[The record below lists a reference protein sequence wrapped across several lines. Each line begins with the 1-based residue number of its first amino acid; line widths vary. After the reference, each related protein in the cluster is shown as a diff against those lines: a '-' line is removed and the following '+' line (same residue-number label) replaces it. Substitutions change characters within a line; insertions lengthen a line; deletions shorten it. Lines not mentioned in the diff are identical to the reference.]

1 MAIRHSDS
9 MTTANAFQPL
19 PAPRPLPA
27 WAHECAC
34 GFLYWLLFLLAL
46 EPDNLLRAN
55 QSGYPL
61 ALGHEVV
68 RIAGASLLGASVTP
82 ILLALTRRFPV
93 LGAERWR
100 HALIHSLGAAG
111 LSVALILASC
121 LLAAWAFSGQS
132 LPSLAELQVELV
144 ANGLLLVY
152 ALLAFVAIAHAVQFL
167 QRTAAARAEIAPAPY
182 LSRIPIKTRGRSSSL
197 ELANVDWIETQ
208 GNYLALHVGP
218 AAHLV
223 RESLVAFEAKLDP
236 SRFVRIHRRA
246 IVALDR
252 IRDLQPV
259 ANGDATLGLIDGQ
272 ELRVSRSYRKAV
284 AEKWLE
290 RG

>member
-1 MAIRHSDS
+1 
-9 MTTANAFQPL
+9 MTTANVFEPL
-19 PAPRPLPA
+19 LAPRPLPA
-27 WAHECAC
+27 WARECAY

-61 ALGHEVV
+61 ALDREVV
-68 RIAGASLLGASVTP
+68 RITVAALLGASVTP

-93 LGAERWR
+93 LGAGRWR
-100 HALIHSLGAAG
+100 HAVIHSLGAAG
-111 LSVALILASC
+111 LSVVLILVSC
-121 LLAAWAFSGQS
+121 LLAAWVFYGQW
-132 LPSLAELQVELV
+132 LPSFAELQMELV

-152 ALLAFVAIAHAVQFL
+152 ALSAFVAIAHAVQFL
-167 QRTAAARAEIAPAPY
+167 QRTAAARPEIAPAPY
-182 LSRIPIKTRGRSSSL
+182 LLRIPIKTRGRSSSL
-197 ELANVDWIETQ
+197 ELASVDWIETQ

-223 RESLVAFEAKLDP
+223 RESLVTFEAKLDP

-259 ANGDATLGLIDGQ
+259 ANGDATLRLIDGP

-284 AEKWLE
+284 AEKWLG